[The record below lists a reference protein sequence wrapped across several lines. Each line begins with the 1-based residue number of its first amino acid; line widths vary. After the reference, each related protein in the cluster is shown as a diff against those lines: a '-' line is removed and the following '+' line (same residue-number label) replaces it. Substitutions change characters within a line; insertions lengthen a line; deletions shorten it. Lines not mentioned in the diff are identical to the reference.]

1 MIFALANVSM
11 FPITASLTSY
21 DTWTERD
28 IRKRQ
33 GEMLNLLPQVLPL

>member
-1 MIFALANVSM
+1 M
-11 FPITASLTSY
+11 FPITASLTPY

-33 GEMLNLLPQVLPL
+33 GEMLNLLRQVLPL